1 MSRFTKTI
9 LLALVIAGGVWA
21 LSNQDKNRQPSDV
34 VSLMRQKLAGI
45 QTGIQTSQSTG
56 RQAILPSSIAQNPSI
71 RIASFKLTGYE
82 TTLHDLDRL
91 PLLVEICRRY
101 DAIALQGID
110 GRDEAW
116 LRLLTDTLNASS
128 QYADYDFISD
138 RDGLNRPTPSKTQSA
153 ILFNRKTLELDHL
166 NWYTVNDPDD
176 LLQREPLVGWFR
188 TRVPNS
194 DAAFTFTLVNVELT
208 PVRTERELSYV
219 GELFRAIRNDGRG
232 EDDVIIAGDFH
243 AGDRGLESIQQR
255 DGLTWVLSN
264 TPTDILNTTQ
274 YDNLVFSEIASTE
287 FTGRGGVFDFMRKFN
302 LRLHDAAAV
311 SERLPVWAE
320 FSVFEGQAARFA
332 DGFQNQPTSG
342 VAWPRHT
349 GRPTR

>member
-1 MSRFTKTI
+1 MFRFTMTL
-9 LLALVIAGGVWA
+9 LLALVIAGGIWA
-21 LSNQDKNRQPSDV
+21 LSNQDKIQQPSDV
-34 VSLMRQKLAGI
+34 VSLMREKLSVI
-45 QTGIQTSQSTG
+45 QASHSTG
-56 RQAILPSSIAQNPSI
+56 QPAVLPSSVARDPSI

-82 TTLHDLDRL
+82 TTLHNLDRL

-110 GRDEAW
+110 GRDEDW
-116 LRLLTDTLNASS
+116 LRMMTETLNASS
-128 QYADYDFISD
+128 PHADYDFISD
-138 RDGLNRPTPSKTQSA
+138 RDGMNRLVDSKTQSA

-188 TRVPNS
+188 TRVPDT

-255 DGLTWVLSN
+255 NGLTWVLSN
-264 TPTDILNTTQ
+264 TPTDILNTAQ
-274 YDNLVFSEIASTE
+274 YDNLIFSEIASTE

-302 LRLHDAAAV
+302 LRLNDAAAV
-311 SERLPVWAE
+311 SERMPVWAE
-320 FSVFEGQAARFA
+320 FSVFEGTAARFV
-332 DGFQNQPTSG
+332 DGYTGQPKSG
-342 VAWPRHT
+342 IARPRQA